1 MHQHV
6 AKAYI
11 YLPMGFALAVEL
23 LQMRHDANR
32 RKTTGSGH
40 AEAPPD
46 VSV

>member
-11 YLPMGFALAVEL
+11 YLPMGFALVVEL

-32 RKTTGSGH
+32 RRHTNS
-40 AEAPPD
+40 APQH
-46 VSV
+46 